1 MTTKNLKPETRAL
14 IVRTGYQLQAVRN
27 NKLGL
32 PLNTN
37 TKVKYEA
44 IREEIGN
51 NHNEDHNNKL
61 GNRAVKRWW
70 NKRQEFQQTGSL
82 EHAKR
87 TGRPLHPAFA
97 TEEKR
102 QQVIDKC
109 YNLEEGEHQQDVM
122 DAFGIKC
129 KKTLT
134 KHTPE
139 VVWVLPPKEHE
150 KDDEVVKDLRVDYA
164 RWGLTETGRLT
175 NKVKYATF
183 VDHKKVTFFGWNK
196 RHFMQAKPRGAN
208 KSGLIPLKHSHHAT
222 WLMGYFACNI
232 SGVASLIHDNKRRK
246 KRGRGYMVDTWKIDH
261 VDVMEA
267 YEHEIIP
274 FMNETGSDYVIADGV
289 PMNHAQEVRDLLEE
303 HEIRLHPSA
312 CRPHCIDDG
321 YPACSHPCMPLDF
334 RAFAPYQKEVC
345 AYNKEFYDGP
355 KTQSAKQVWL
365 YDDIEAI

>member
-61 GNRAVKRWW
+61 GIKSVKRWW
-70 NKRQEFQQTGSL
+70 DKREEFQQTDSL
-82 EHAKR
+82 EPAKR
-87 TGRPLHPAFA
+87 TGRPVHPAFA

-122 DAFGIKC
+122 DAHGIKC

-150 KDDEVVKDLRVDYA
+150 
-164 RWGLTETGRLT
+164 
-175 NKVKYATF
+175 
-183 VDHKKVTFFGWNK
+183 
-196 RHFMQAKPRGAN
+196 
-208 KSGLIPLKHSHHAT
+208 
-222 WLMGYFACNI
+222 
-232 SGVASLIHDNKRRK
+232 
-246 KRGRGYMVDTWKIDH
+246 
-261 VDVMEA
+261 
-267 YEHEIIP
+267 
-274 FMNETGSDYVIADGV
+274 
-289 PMNHAQEVRDLLEE
+289 
-303 HEIRLHPSA
+303 
-312 CRPHCIDDG
+312 
-321 YPACSHPCMPLDF
+321 
-334 RAFAPYQKEVC
+334 
-345 AYNKEFYDGP
+345 
-355 KTQSAKQVWL
+355 
-365 YDDIEAI
+365 